1 MLEDLWQSKGL
12 ETEQFEDGHGMTM
25 GMNGRGAAAQVV
37 EFYSIDNG
45 DSVSGTSWCA
55 AGDYVEMRERGEE

>member
-1 MLEDLWQSKGL
+1 
-12 ETEQFEDGHGMTM
+12 MTM
-25 GMNGRGAAAQVV
+25 GMNCRGVAARVI
-37 EFYSIDNG
+37 EFYSIENG